1 MLANLPIT
9 LDFQPAHDL
18 LRLGRD
24 YDGGYLVSSADVIR
38 TEMLISLG
46 INDDWSFEEEFSE
59 IKKVPIIAYDGSISA
74 KYFFKRLM
82 KYSLRFNRP
91 KEIRKR
97 YRTLINYKKFFDDEK
112 NVHYQKFVG
121 LNSSDPSYI
130 TLSDILK
137 QVSSDKIFMKIDIE
151 GSEYRLL
158 DTLLEQSD
166 RLTGVAIEFHD
177 CDLNLAKIEE
187 FIRSFDL
194 KLVHVHANNFSPI
207 RLDDKLP
214 LTLELSF
221 SKYADSFTKLI
232 LPHPFDM
239 PNNPFR
245 SEITL
250 SIS

>member
-1 MLANLPIT
+1 
-9 LDFQPAHDL
+9 
-18 LRLGRD
+18 
-24 YDGGYLVSSADVIR
+24 
-38 TEMLISLG
+38 
-46 INDDWSFEEEFSE
+46 
-59 IKKVPIIAYDGSISA
+59 
-74 KYFFKRLM
+74 
-82 KYSLRFNRP
+82 
-91 KEIRKR
+91 
-97 YRTLINYKKFFDDEK
+97 
-112 NVHYQKFVG
+112 
-121 LNSSDPSYI
+121 
-130 TLSDILK
+130 
-137 QVSSDKIFMKIDIE
+137 MKIDIE

-221 SKYADSFTKLI
+221 SKYADSFTELI

-250 SIS
+250 SIC